1 MEKKEQEF
9 SLTLINLWN
18 IIENRKTA
26 DPDKSYTA
34 FLFKKGINRISQKV
48 GEEAVET
55 LIAALAKDKKEVA
68 EESADLIY
76 HLMVLWNVCGVHP
89 NDVFRIIENRKS

>member
-76 HLMVLWNVCGVHP
+76 HLMILWNVSGVHP